1 MILIGL
7 TGLAQSGKDT
17 VADYLV
23 SRHGFE
29 KKSFADPLKQ
39 VLRDMDPILGYDI
52 TAPGFLITVTQAL
65 ERFGET
71 AVKNTY
77 PRYRKYLQMLG
88 TEGIRKID
96 PEFWINAAAQ
106 TLEESGR
113 YVFTDVRFPNE
124 ADFIGSNRGTLW
136 QVERHL
142 ATKANT
148 DQHSSET
155 WAGRMHEDFLIY
167 NNGSMDKLYNE
178 IEYALGR
185 TEWQKLALWKAF
197 A

>member
-39 VLRDMDPILGYDI
+39 VLRSMDPVLGNDI

-77 PRYRKYLQMLG
+77 PRYRKYLQKLG

-96 PEFWINAAAQ
+96 PDFWIKAAEQ

-113 YVFTDVRFPNE
+113 YVFTDIRFPNE
-124 ADFIGSNRGTLW
+124 ADFIGGRRGSLW
-136 QVERHL
+136 QVERDL
-142 ATKANT
+142 AAKQT
-148 DQHSSET
+148 DKHVSET
-155 WAGRMHEDFLIY
+155 WAGKLHEDFLIY

-178 IEYALGR
+178 IEYALSR
-185 TEWQKLALWKAF
+185 TEWQRLALWKAF